1 MDIHSFISPMLFVI
15 TLIVFVIRARKDDE
29 QSCVE
34 FVASITI
41 GSILLLFVTIFS
53 SLFYYIIFNETLK
66 IGEDVRKGLVFIQ
79 YYYTVVYYIV
89 IILFRNK

>member
-15 TLIVFVIRARKDDE
+15 ALIVFVIRSRKDDE
-29 QSCVE
+29 QSCAE
-34 FVASITI
+34 LAASITI
-41 GSILLLFVTIFS
+41 GSILLLFVAIFG

-66 IGEDVRKGLVFIQ
+66 IGEYARKCLIITQ
-79 YYYTVVYYIV
+79 YYYTVVYFIV

>member
-41 GSILLLFVTIFS
+41 GSILLL
-53 SLFYYIIFNETLK
+53 LL
-66 IGEDVRKGLVFIQ
+66 Q
-79 YYYTVVYYIV
+79 YLAVYS
-89 IILFRNK
+89 IILYLMKL